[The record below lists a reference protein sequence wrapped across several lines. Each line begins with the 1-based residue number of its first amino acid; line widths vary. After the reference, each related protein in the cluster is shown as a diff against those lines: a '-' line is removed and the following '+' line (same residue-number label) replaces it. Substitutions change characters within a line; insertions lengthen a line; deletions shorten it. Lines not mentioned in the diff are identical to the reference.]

1 MNRNKKTKVISY
13 KTIESK
19 YRSGSAQPRRKVN
32 VEVKHRN
39 NKNILHVERNH
50 SFEDRNVDND
60 NAANN
65 DKLSSNKKKLDS
77 NKKEKNK
84 TQIKR
89 IQE

>member
-50 SFEDRNVDND
+50 SFDVELQLLCQVLIHPLQCISVD
-60 NAANN
+60 AV
-65 DKLSSNKKKLDS
+65 KIFVK
-77 NKKEKNK
+77 
-84 TQIKR
+84 
-89 IQE
+89 